1 MVEEDRRIIYTQNVR
16 KIKAKLREIKEAL
29 KRK

>member
-16 KIKAKLREIKEAL
+16 KIQAKLREIKEAL